1 MRKLILIIS
10 LLSIFIFSLFAFKK
24 ENKETIEVIEANN
37 YVPNK
42 ETAIRV
48 AEAIWLPIYG
58 DKIYRNKPFIA
69 KLNGDV
75 WVVEGTLHTDS
86 GGVPY
91 IEIRKEDCK
100 VMDVYHSK

>member
-1 MRKLILIIS
+1 MKKIIS
-10 LLSIFIFSLFAFKK
+10 LLSILVFSLFAFKK
-24 ENKETIEVIEANN
+24 ETMGTNN

-42 ETAIRV
+42 ETAIKI

-58 DKIYRNKPFIA
+58 NKIYKNKPFTA
-69 KLNGDV
+69 NLNGGI
-75 WVVEGTLHTDS
+75 WIVEGTLHTDS

-100 VMDVYHSK
+100 VIDVYHTK